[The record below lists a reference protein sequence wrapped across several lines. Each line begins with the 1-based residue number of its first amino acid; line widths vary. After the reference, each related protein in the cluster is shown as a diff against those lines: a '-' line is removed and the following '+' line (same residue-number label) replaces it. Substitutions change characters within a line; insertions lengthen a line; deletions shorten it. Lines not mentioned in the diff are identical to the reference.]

1 MSRFTGWMPGGL
13 CNAKSTVALLLGIR
27 DDCANKAGNQPLLQR
42 LDQFNFY
49 STLADTPG
57 PALVL
62 FTAGACGACRHW
74 KQLLQ
79 GFSRSDGIPGFEVDA
94 GLDQALAQ
102 EFELF
107 HLPALFLFVDGEFH
121 RPLQCAANLTGLRT
135 GAGRRCRIAGRG
147 GAMSQGRCSLG
158 YLPGWVL

>member
-1 MSRFTGWMPGGL
+1 MSRFTGEMPGGL
-13 CNAKSTVALLLGIR
+13 DTAKSTVALLLGIR

-49 STLADTPG
+49 PTLANTPG
-57 PALVL
+57 VALVL
-62 FTAGACGACRHW
+62 FTAAACGACRHW

-79 GFSRSDGIPGFEVDA
+79 GFFRSDDIPVFEVDT

-107 HLPALFLFVDGEFH
+107 HLPALFLFVDGDYH
-121 RPLQCAANLTGLRT
+121 RPLHCAANLAELRMALT
-135 GAGRRCRIAGRG
+135 AAV
-147 GAMSQGRCSLG
+147 AS
-158 YLPGWVL
+158 PAEEAP